1 MDGISLWHWLIVL
14 IYAFV
19 VVVPMGKIFSRLG
32 LPWALALLMIVPI
45 VNLATL
51 WVVAFMKWP
60 RDKAPPPPA

>member
-1 MDGISLWHWLIVL
+1 ML

-45 VNLATL
+45 VNLVTL
-51 WVVAFMKWP
+51 WVVAFIKWP
-60 RDKAPPPPA
+60 RDKASPPQA